1 VSRRM
6 TLLLPAALA
15 LVAAADP
22 QIPFEKYQLPNG
34 LTVILSE
41 DHRLPQVAVDLWYHV
56 GAANQ
61 VTGKS
66 GFAHLF
72 EHMMFSGAKHIGPE
86 PFKILEA
93 VGTNAG
99 SMANGTT
106 SEDRTN
112 YFEVVPSRELPTAL
126 WLESDRMAFLLD
138 TLDEKKLTVQR
149 NVVSNERRQS
159 YENRPYGT
167 AELRACDL
175 LFPRPHPYYDC
186 VIGTIAEIQG
196 ASMDD
201 LKGFFREFYSPSN
214 ASIAIVG
221 NFDPGEAKGLVERY
235 FGPIPRGPPVARP
248 HVEQP
253 DLPGVIRERVVDPV
267 AKVPRLDLL
276 WKGVKAFSDD
286 EAAGDV
292 LAYILGQGKASR
304 LYQALVFRRQV
315 AAAVEAENASYGQGG
330 IFSVSVVARE
340 GHPLAEIEPLAEQI
354 VADVRDRGVTPEE
367 VERAKRV
374 LVSGLLRSVERIG
387 GFGGKADQL
396 NRYEMWK
403 GDPGYLGQD
412 LARYRAVTPEAV
424 HAFARHILPEDR
436 RVILDI
442 EPAGSK
448 SAAK

>member
-1 VSRRM
+1 M

-15 LVAAADP
+15 LVVAADP

-61 VTGKS
+61 ITGKS

-138 TLDEKKLTVQR
+138 TLDEKKLAVQR
-149 NVVSNERRQS
+149 NVVSNERRQT

-221 NFDPGEAKGLVERY
+221 NFDPAEAKAQVERY

-248 HVEQP
+248 DVEQP

-267 AKVPRLDLL
+267 AKVARLDLL

-292 LAYILGQGKASR
+292 LAYVLGQGRASR
-304 LYQALVFRRQV
+304 LYQALVFHRPV

-330 IFSVSVVARE
+330 IFSVAVVARE
-340 GHPLAEIEPLAEQI
+340 GHTLVEIEPLAEQI
-354 VADVRDRGVTPEE
+354 VAEVRERGVTPEE

-374 LVSGLLRSVERIG
+374 IVSGLLRSVERIG

-412 LARYRAVTPEAV
+412 LARYRAVTAEAV
-424 HAFARHILPEDR
+424 QAFARRILLEDR

-442 EPAGSK
+442 EPAGST